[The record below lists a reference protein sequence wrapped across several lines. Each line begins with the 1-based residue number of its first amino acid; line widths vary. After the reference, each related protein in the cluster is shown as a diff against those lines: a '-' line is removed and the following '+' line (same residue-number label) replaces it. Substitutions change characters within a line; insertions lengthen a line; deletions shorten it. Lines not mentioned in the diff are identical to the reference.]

1 MRGATFSETLRRNWR
16 GALYWAVGMFGYA
29 LYVTV
34 IIQDVDM
41 LQQYAELAKSFKPGI
56 LQLLG
61 IGDDMTALAT
71 PEGFLGFAFFS
82 WIVLFLAVYAILAGL
97 NITANDEDNGILDV
111 VLALPLPRWQ
121 IVLEKFAAYALL
133 LAGIVAV
140 TFLGLLVG
148 GRFSALTLDMGR
160 LFVTTLNVL
169 PSLLLVMGFTAWV
182 SVTVRRR
189 STAVAAASAFVAV
202 SYLVNSLGGM
212 ASGTLADVLRGL
224 SFFYYYDSS
233 GVLQNGLAWGSIG
246 LLFVV
251 TIVLVGGTLWFFQRR
266 DVGV

>member
-1 MRGATFSETLRRNWR
+1 MQGATFNETLRRNWR
-16 GALYWAVGMFGYA
+16 AALYWAIGMFIYA
-29 LYVTV
+29 VYVTV

-61 IGDDMTALAT
+61 IGDDLTALAT

-97 NITANDEDNGILDV
+97 NITANDEDSGIMDV
-111 VLALPLPRWQ
+111 VLALPLPRRQ
-121 IVLEKFAAYALL
+121 IVLEKYAAYVLL
-133 LAGIVAV
+133 LVGIVAI
-140 TFLGLLVG
+140 TFLGLLAG
-148 GRFSALTLDMGR
+148 GSVSAMTLDMGR
-160 LFVTTLNVL
+160 LFAATLNVL

-212 ASGTLADVLRGL
+212 ASGTLADALRGL
-224 SFFYYYDSS
+224 SFFYYYDSR

-246 LLFVV
+246 LLTLV
-251 TIVLVGGTLWFFQRR
+251 TLALVGAALWFFQRR

>member
-1 MRGATFSETLRRNWR
+1 MRGATFNETLRRAWR
-16 GALYWAVGMFGYA
+16 GAVYWAVGMFGYA

-56 LQLLG
+56 LKLIG
-61 IGDDMTALAT
+61 VGDDLTTLAT

-97 NITANDEDNGILDV
+97 NITANDEDDGIMDV

-121 IVLEKFAAYALL
+121 IIIEKYAAYALL
-133 LAGIVAV
+133 IIGIVAV
-140 TFLGLLVG
+140 TFLGLMVG
-148 GRFSALTLDMGR
+148 GGVSAMTLDMGR
-160 LFVTTLNVL
+160 LFVTTLNAL

-189 STAVAAASAFVAV
+189 STTAAAAAAFVAV

-212 ASGTLADVLRGL
+212 ASGTLADILRGL
-224 SFFYYYDSS
+224 SFYYYYDSS
-233 GVLQNGLAWGSIG
+233 SVLQNGLAWGNIA
-246 LLFVV
+246 LLVAV
-251 TIVLVGGTLWFFQRR
+251 TLALLSGTLWFFQRR